1 MHAPTTDI
9 PIEGPP
15 ARLLQ
20 GEISRLQGV
29 VSHLVRHLREVDDW
43 LAEAGLPENHPRRA
57 QVRLA
62 IARGAIR

>member
-1 MHAPTTDI
+1 MTTDTEI
-9 PIEGPP
+9 PTEGPR

-20 GEISRLQGV
+20 ADIARLQGV

>member
-1 MHAPTTDI
+1 MTPTADI
-9 PIEGPP
+9 PAEGPR

-29 VSHLVRHLREVDDW
+29 MSHLVRHLREIDDW
-43 LAEAGLPENHPRRA
+43 LAEAGLPEDHPRRA

>member
-1 MHAPTTDI
+1 MTPTTDI
-9 PIEGPP
+9 PTEGPR

-29 VSHLVRHLREVDDW
+29 VSHLVRHLREIDAW
-43 LAEAGLPENHPRRA
+43 LAADGLPDNHPRRA

-62 IARGAIR
+62 IARGSTR